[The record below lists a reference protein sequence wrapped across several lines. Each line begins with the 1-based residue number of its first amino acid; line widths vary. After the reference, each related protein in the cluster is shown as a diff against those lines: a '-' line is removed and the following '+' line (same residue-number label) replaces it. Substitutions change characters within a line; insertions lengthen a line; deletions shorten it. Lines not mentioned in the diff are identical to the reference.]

1 MNSIFQMIYGLRYN
15 LRSQTEFLRSSTNT
29 SQHGLNFLRVFNS
42 KVWNITT
49 EIKNSATLN
58 ILKEKIKWK
67 SKNCNYK
74 LCLRYIQN
82 IGYINVIWIQ
92 HQLFWKANP
101 IKYQFPCQISCFLFF
116 LWLIKKSRKWRHVK
130 WSGTMTYGIDTV

>member
-1 MNSIFQMIYGLRYN
+1 MNNIFEMIYGLRYN
-15 LRSQTEFLRSSTNT
+15 LRSQTEFLRSSNT

-58 ILKEKIKWK
+58 ILKEKIRKWK

-74 LCLRYIQN
+74 LCLRYIQK
-82 IGYINVIWIQ
+82 IGYINVI
-92 HQLFWKANP
+92 
-101 IKYQFPCQISCFLFF
+101 
-116 LWLIKKSRKWRHVK
+116 
-130 WSGTMTYGIDTV
+130 